1 MKSALSFSLAPQVLV
16 QGEWLHV
23 DPCEAAVGEKR
34 MYVVRSPRPPPPP
47 KAGHLHPGRAR
58 RITRE
63 GRQGWGKQHTYVV
76 ALGRDALEDVTAEYA
91 DSIEAARRRRDL
103 SDADL
108 QQVLQAAQ
116 QDWGARNVDVG
127 LLDEWNAQT
136 AP

>member
-1 MKSALSFSLAPQVLV
+1 
-16 QGEWLHV
+16 
-23 DPCEAAVGEKR
+23 
-34 MYVVRSPRPPPPP
+34 
-47 KAGHLHPGRAR
+47 
-58 RITRE
+58 
-63 GRQGWGKQHTYVV
+63 
-76 ALGRDALEDVTAEYA
+76 VTAEYA